1 MKNSLRLKMLI
12 FTGLCLFFYSC
23 KKNVDVKVKAPEV
36 KFNIPTMGYTTYVDQ
51 EIKIT
56 PIVNSIEKTTHLW
69 KEGNK
74 EISKEATL
82 SYTSDKAD
90 IHIITYSASNEGG
103 KIESTINIEVI
114 AVDAPKIDIDIPTK
128 GFYVKEKKEL
138 IIEAQVKASK
148 ECKYSWKEGDKE
160 LSINK
165 ILKFSSKELGTH
177 TLVFSADNMGVKT
190 EKTITIKVVST
201 FKAEI
206 SFIDNKTTF
215 YLKKGESI
223 EFNPIVNS
231 KEEVKYEWILKGK
244 ILSENKNLTYT
255 SSSNG
260 LNKFIFKASNA
271 HGETSCEI
279 KLLTGCREEN
289 SESSNTVTK
298 VFCFTP
304 AAGQFIN
311 EGYDCN
317 TMEEANEY
325 AIKSLLN
332 KGFYLSLGG
341 FGGYVIMGFD
351 HSILDN
357 EKEDILIKGNSFD
370 GSSEPGIVWVMQD
383 ENNNEKPDDT
393 WYQLKGSE
401 YDKPE
406 TIQNYSVTYTKPST
420 IKQEVTWSDNQGN
433 KGSIDYLSK
442 YHNQDYYYPNWIK
455 ENSYTLSGPRLK
467 GKVTEEGGIYRNN
480 LFDWGYVD
488 NKDHVTD
495 GNLFEL
501 KNAVDVN
508 GNAIEL
514 GFIDFIKV
522 QNSMNEKAGWIGENS
537 TEILHVEDLK

>member
-1 MKNSLRLKMLI
+1 MKQKNTLGIILI
-12 FTGLCLFFYSC
+12 GLCLIFYSC
-23 KKNVDVKVKAPEV
+23 KKDDDVKVKTPEV
-36 KFNIPTMGYTTYVDQ
+36 KFDIPTMGYTTYVDQ

-56 PIVNSIEKTTHLW
+56 PIINSIGKTTHLW

-90 IHIITYSASNEGG
+90 IHIITYSACNEGG
-103 KIESTINIEVI
+103 KTESTINIEVI
-114 AVDAPKIDIDIPTK
+114 AVDAPKINIDIPTE
-128 GFYVKEKKEL
+128 GFYVKEKEEL
-138 IIEAQVKASK
+138 IIEAKVKASK

-165 ILKFSSKELGTH
+165 TLKFSSKELGTH

-190 EKTITIKVVST
+190 EKTIIIKVVST

-223 EFNPIVNS
+223 EFNPIVDS
-231 KEEVKYEWILKGK
+231 KEEAKYEWSLKGN
-244 ILSENKNLTYT
+244 ILSKEKNFTYT
-255 SSSNG
+255 SYSNG

-289 SESSNTVTK
+289 SESSNTISEI
-298 VFCFTP
+298 FCFTP
-304 AAGQFIN
+304 APGQFVN

-317 TMEEANEY
+317 TMEEANKY

-370 GSSEPGIVWVMQD
+370 GSSEPGIIWVMQD
-383 ENNNEKPDDT
+383 ENNNGKPDDT

-406 TIQNYSVTYTKPST
+406 TIQNYSVTYTKPSA

-455 ENSYTLSGPRLK
+455 EDSYTLSGPRLK
-467 GKVTEEGGIYRNN
+467 GRVTEEGGIYRNN
-480 LFDWGYVD
+480 VFDWGYVD

-508 GNAIEL
+508 GDAIEL

-537 TEILHVEDLK
+537 TEILYVEDLK